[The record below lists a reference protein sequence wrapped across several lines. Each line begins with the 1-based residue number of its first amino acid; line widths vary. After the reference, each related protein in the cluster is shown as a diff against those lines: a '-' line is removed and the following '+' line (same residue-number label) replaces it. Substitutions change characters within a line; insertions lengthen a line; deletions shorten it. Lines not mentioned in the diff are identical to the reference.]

1 MRLHTLSSCIFQLAE
16 HWTQW
21 LIKENSFPFLWWAQ
35 HCISINS
42 VLICVQTCKNL
53 FLCSC
58 LYSTQDSFPKT
69 IFIHARCA
77 MSDPQNLHYPC
88 IEGVLEDAV
97 VQSHVHDI
105 YVRVLDKK
113 TSSIFCIFLKR
124 HVVLPQNAC
133 ADLQGDMVIMRVA
146 SRNRDSVVNL
156 RSLDMQ
162 LADFV
167 LREYVHFVKAFIC
180 N

>member
-1 MRLHTLSSCIFQLAE
+1 MCLHTSSSCIFQPAE
-16 HWTQW
+16 HWTRW

-42 VLICVQTCKNL
+42 ALMCLQTRKNI
-53 FLCSC
+53 FLRSR
-58 LYSTQDSFPKT
+58 LYSTQNSFPKT

-77 MSDPQNLHYPC
+77 TSDPQNLRYPC

-113 TSSIFCIFLKR
+113 TSSIFRVFFKR
-124 HVVLPQNAC
+124 HVVLPRNAC
-133 ADLQGDMVIMRVA
+133 ADLQGDVVIMRVA

-156 RSLDMQ
+156 RSSDMR

-167 LREYVHFVKAFIC
+167 LREYVHLP
-180 N
+180 